1 MCVCVCAVCL
11 NLIEELFLCTVVT
24 IELNLTNF
32 DVLSMFNQ
40 NSSISIMIIM
50 SYDSSIN
57 ELYDI

>member
-1 MCVCVCAVCL
+1 MCVCCVYL
-11 NLIEELFLCTVVT
+11 DLIEELFLCTVVT

-50 SYDSSIN
+50 SYDS
-57 ELYDI
+57 